1 MLIHTI
7 KWISKINWG
16 KVFIVGLFYT
26 IIATVAHQI
35 EAMISLKYYMM
46 PQYFGVWS
54 KLMMP
59 KMGPPPTDSFITST
73 IITFTSGISLSLVYY
88 YIRDMLPKN
97 IQERILLFADLMIG
111 LQFVFFTLQVYL
123 LFNLPIMLLVSWFIS
138 SFFILVATSYICVK
152 IIK

>member
-1 MLIHTI
+1 MLVHTI

-16 KVFIVGLFYT
+16 KVLIIGFLYT
-26 IIATVAHQI
+26 IIATIIHQI

-59 KMGPPPTDSFITST
+59 KAGPPPTDFFITST

-88 YIRDMLPKN
+88 YIRDMLPKDIN
-97 IQERILLFADLMIG
+97 ERVLLFADLMVG
-111 LQFVFFTLQVYL
+111 LQFIFFTLPVYL
-123 LFNLPIMLLVSWFIS
+123 LFNLPIELLVSWFIS
-138 SFFILVATSYICVK
+138 SFFILVATSYICVR